1 MVAFAEVQH
10 YNYAFVIALG
20 CVLVFGL
27 PFFWRY
33 AEKKMYFYLFGIPF
47 SILFIYFMLL
57 QIEVRIDDA
66 GIYYRRLPTSF
77 SFDTV
82 LWSDVSRC
90 EMYNLHFHGAVAQRP
105 KYSIRDGYAI
115 RITTNQ
121 GNILVL
127 GTARPV
133 EMRHMVSQLAP
144 AGKWSARIVHESY
157 IPPWKY

>member
-33 AEKKMYFYLFGIPF
+33 AEKKMYFYFFGIPF

-57 QIEVRIDDA
+57 RIEVRIDNA
-66 GIYYRRLPTSF
+66 GIYYRRFPTSF

-90 EMYNLHFHGAVAQRP
+90 EMYKLQFHYYVAQRP
-105 KYSIRDGYAI
+105 KYSVGGEYAL
-115 RITTNQ
+115 RIITNQ
-121 GNILVL
+121 GNILIL
-127 GTARPV
+127 GTALPN
-133 EMRHMVSQLAP
+133 EMRRMVPQLAP
-144 AGKWSARIVHESY
+144 PGKWSAETVYESY
-157 IPPWKY
+157 VLPWQN